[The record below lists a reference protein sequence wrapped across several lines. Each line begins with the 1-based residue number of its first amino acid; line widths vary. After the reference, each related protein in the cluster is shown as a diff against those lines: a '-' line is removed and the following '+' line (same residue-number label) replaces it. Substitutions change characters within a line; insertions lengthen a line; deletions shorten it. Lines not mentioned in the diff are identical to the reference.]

1 MHIPIWVL
9 RLLVVGIFLV
19 IAAARRRAGRTPPAP
34 RPGRIDGGADAAGAA
49 AKGPDAI
56 SSKPLVPR

>member
-9 RLLVVGIFLV
+9 RLLVVGVFLV
-19 IAAARRRAGRTPPAP
+19 IAAVRRRAGRTPPPP

-49 AKGPDAI
+49 AKDAI